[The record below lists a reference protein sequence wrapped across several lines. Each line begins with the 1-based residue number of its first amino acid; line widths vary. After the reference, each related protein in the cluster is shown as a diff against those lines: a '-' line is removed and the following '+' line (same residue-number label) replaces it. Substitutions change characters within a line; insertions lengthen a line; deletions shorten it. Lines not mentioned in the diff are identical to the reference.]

1 MPRPRGFSGES
12 WNSAQSGSN
21 AQWWSQQG
29 EAEAWQQFGRRMARR
44 ALVGFVVFFGFL
56 IALGAFI
63 ATAVLGSTSDSRW
76 VAVILAP
83 LVVALVVVLV
93 VRYVRRTWLP
103 IRDLMAAADALA
115 DGDYT
120 VRVDARGSATVRPVA
135 RSFNTMAQ
143 RLEQADQERR
153 QLLAELGH
161 ELRTPLTVV
170 RGEIE
175 AMLDG
180 VHERDPAHLEL
191 LLDEVKVL
199 ERLIEDLRTLGLAE
213 SGALALHPEPVDL
226 AQLVADV
233 VDGHRRPAAASRV
246 EIVVSVGSGLDDVVL
261 DPIRVRE
268 VVANLVVNALHA
280 MPDGGT
286 LKVAAVR
293 HESGIAIEV
302 TDTGVGI
309 APEDLDRVFD
319 RFRKGSTSTG
329 SGLGLTISRNL
340 VEAHG
345 GTIAMSSTPGQ
356 GTAVVVTLP
365 LVEPSP

>member
-1 MPRPRGFSGES
+1 
-12 WNSAQSGSN
+12 
-21 AQWWSQQG
+21 
-29 EAEAWQQFGRRMARR
+29 MARR
-44 ALVGFVVFFGFL
+44 ALVGFIVFFGL
-56 IALGAFI
+56 LVALGAFV
-63 ATAVLGSTSDSRW
+63 ATAVLGSASESRW
-76 VAVILAP
+76 VVIILAP
-83 LVVALVVVLV
+83 LMVALVVVLI

-103 IRDLMAAADALA
+103 VRDLMAAADSLA
-115 DGDYT
+115 DGDYA

-135 RSFNTMAQ
+135 RSFNAMARQ
-143 RLEQADQERR
+143 LEQADRERR

-199 ERLIEDLRTLGLAE
+199 ERLIEDLRTLGLTE
-213 SGALALHPEPVDL
+213 TGALALHPEPVDV

-233 VDGHRRPAAASRV
+233 VDVHRRAATAAGV
-246 EIVVSVGSGLDDVVL
+246 DLDVGVGPGLDDVVL
-261 DPIRVRE
+261 DPIRIRE

-286 LKVAAVR
+286 LTVNAVR
-293 HESGIAIEV
+293 RESALAIEV
-302 TDTGVGI
+302 VDTGVGI
-309 APEDLDRVFD
+309 APEDVDQAFD

-345 GTIAMSSTPGQ
+345 GTISMSSRPGQ
-356 GTAVVVTLP
+356 GTAVVVMLP
-365 LVEPSP
+365 LVEPLS

>member
-1 MPRPRGFSGES
+1 
-12 WNSAQSGSN
+12 
-21 AQWWSQQG
+21 
-29 EAEAWQQFGRRMARR
+29 MARR
-44 ALVGFVVFFGFL
+44 ALVGFVVFLGFL
-56 IALGAFI
+56 VALGAFI
-63 ATAVLGSTSDSRW
+63 ATAVLGSTSESRW
-76 VAVILAP
+76 VVVILAP
-83 LVVALVVVLV
+83 LVVALVVVLII
-93 VRYVRRTWLP
+93 RYVRRTWLP
-103 IRDLMAAADALA
+103 IRDLMAAADSLA

-135 RSFNTMAQ
+135 RSFNTMARQ
-143 RLEQADQERR
+143 LEQADRERR

-191 LLDEVKVL
+191 LLDEVTVL
-199 ERLIEDLRTLGLAE
+199 ERLIEDLRTLGLTE
-213 SGALALHPEPVDL
+213 TGALALHPEPVDL

-233 VDGHRRPAAASRV
+233 VDAHRRPAAAGGV
-246 EIVVSVGSGLDDVVL
+246 DIDASVGPGLEDVVL

-286 LKVAAVR
+286 LTVKAVR
-293 HESGIAIEV
+293 QEPALAIEV
-302 TDTGVGI
+302 ADTGVGI
-309 APEDLDRVFD
+309 APEDVDQVFD

-345 GTIAMSSTPGQ
+345 GTISMSSLPGQ

-365 LVEPSP
+365 LVEPSS